1 MRAEWLTRDVL
12 IAPVTEAD
20 REAVRASQR
29 IMGIPETGAL
39 DGPTKA
45 RLRGFQGLF
54 KLPQTGVLDR
64 ATADVLE
71 GIRSHHA

>member
-1 MRAEWLTRDVL
+1 MRPEWLHRDVL

-20 REAVRASQR
+20 RSSVRAAQR
-29 IMGIPETGAL
+29 IMGLDETGCM

-54 KLPQTGVLDR
+54 GLPQTGVLDI
-64 ATADVLE
+64 ATAYILE
-71 GIRSHHA
+71 GIRSHHG